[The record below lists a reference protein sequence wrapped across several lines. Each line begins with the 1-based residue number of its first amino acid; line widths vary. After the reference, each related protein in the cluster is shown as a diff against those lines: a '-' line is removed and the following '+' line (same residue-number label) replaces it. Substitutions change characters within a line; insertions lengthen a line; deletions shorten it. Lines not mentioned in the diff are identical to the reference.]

1 MALWRCTAYWTW
13 WFSIATL
20 VYHLANQ
27 SLHTNCYWNWD
38 DSFRV
43 LVLNSIMP
51 LVMQL
56 GMPPEPPASVME
68 WHPKLSTAEVG
79 ITRRLA
85 RLPTVPVFAMPMC
98 YEFHLDK
105 YDKVDGMLA
114 FLWRG
119 GVKVGWQVGWGCS
132 SLYWYHQLTSIQ
144 SVFLK
149 PTYILENK
157 GPAHEAQSSY
167 ASVWLYC
174 LQSKLL
180 DQFFV
185 DSAGIFR
192 QWAQSYDEGSRFEA
206 SRIVEILSPLLVFWH
221 QYRSD
226 RMTCVKGGIKD

>member
-119 GVKVGWQVGWGCS
+119 GVEGWM
-132 SLYWYHQLTSIQ
+132 TSRVRVQFVVLVPSTNFNPI
-144 SVFLK
+144 SVFETNLHTRK
-149 PTYILENK
+149 
-157 GPAHEAQSSY
+157 
-167 ASVWLYC
+167 
-174 LQSKLL
+174 
-180 DQFFV
+180 
-185 DSAGIFR
+185 
-192 QWAQSYDEGSRFEA
+192 
-206 SRIVEILSPLLVFWH
+206 
-221 QYRSD
+221 
-226 RMTCVKGGIKD
+226 